1 MSAMETKNKM
11 QIRAIACRARV
22 RPGCEPT
29 FVLSDFVLL
38 DAVRLLPNI
47 RCRVRSLSNIRCS
60 LCNLDS
66 TMHRMS
72 DVFAVVTRSFC
83 GNSVYRVPR
92 SPWSSRATGGR
103 TYVIQLA

>member
-1 MSAMETKNKM
+1 MAAMETKEKK
-11 QIRAIACRARV
+11 QIRALACRARV
-22 RPGCEPT
+22 HPGCEPT
-29 FVLSDFVLL
+29 FVPLDFVLL
-38 DAVRLLPNI
+38 DALRLLRNI
-47 RCRVRSLSNIRCS
+47 RAFGSLSNIRCS
-60 LCNLDS
+60 LSNLDS

-72 DVFAVVTRSFC
+72 DVFAEVTRSFC